1 MLRIFQHP
9 IIMLYFSVPR
19 VDTLQFVCDIDHR
32 TNEIPNHFYGKR
44 KQCEEGGIGETTSI
58 KCFIARPAID
68 QPINRFSISSLNSF
82 RSNRIKIAIN
92 VLDYFER
99 HCLSKWKMC
108 CRRRL
113 LGLKPSVSRHNS
125 QECAIIHV

>member
-44 KQCEEGGIGETTSI
+44 KQCEEGGIGETT
-58 KCFIARPAID
+58 RD
-68 QPINRFSISSLNSF
+68 DGINKFLYCYAEVKHSDWLLKVTRLPRLSQSLLHYST
-82 RSNRIKIAIN
+82 
-92 VLDYFER
+92 V
-99 HCLSKWKMC
+99 
-108 CRRRL
+108 
-113 LGLKPSVSRHNS
+113 
-125 QECAIIHV
+125 